1 VVANQRKAIDQAAED
16 IIYSMGFKKFAEL
29 ARDGKLKEQVDDME
43 FAKEIANVIRGK
55 EGANLDI
62 DEALSIYAKQQRSRL
77 TEIQKARLKRD
88 AEQLKADDK
97 QELAALKAWENYRDT
112 YMVRAIDLRA
122 PAPNGHFLRE
132 FGQSDRELV
141 ENANEDATVG
151 QALMLL
157 NGKTFTQMMNPYTL
171 ISRSLRRTQST
182 EETIDTIYLS
192 LFSRKATPEEQAL
205 LAPVVEG
212 NGVTGK
218 GDALWAALN
227 TRQFYFIQ

>member
-1 VVANQRKAIDQAAED
+1 
-16 IIYSMGFKKFAEL
+16 
-29 ARDGKLKEQVDDME
+29 
-43 FAKEIANVIRGK
+43 
-55 EGANLDI
+55 
-62 DEALSIYAKQQRSRL
+62 
-77 TEIQKARLKRD
+77 
-88 AEQLKADDK
+88 
-97 QELAALKAWENYRDT
+97 
-112 YMVRAIDLRA
+112 MVRAIDLRA

-171 ISRSLRRTQST
+171 ISRSLRRAETT

-192 LFSRKATPEEQAL
+192 LFSRKATSEEKAL
-205 LAPVVEG
+205 LVPVVEG